1 MVSHSLTNSAHSAL
15 MGGSMERTFDVLLSI
30 TTADIFEQ

>member
-1 MVSHSLTNSAHSAL
+1 MVSHSMTNFAHSGL

-30 TTADIFEQ
+30 TKAAIFEQ